1 MRTFKDYLLL
11 FGKGL
16 TMGGADVVPGVSGGT
31 IAFITGIYQELIDSI
46 KSINFN
52 TLKLLFNGEFKVFWK
67 SVNGNFLM
75 VLFSGIAISLK
86 SLASLMTYLMEA
98 YPIQLWSFFLGLILI
113 SSIVVLRQ
121 INKGSFGVVIAG
133 IIGLI
138 VSYFITSLSPAQTS
152 DSYLMIFLS
161 GAIAICAMILPG
173 ISGAFILL
181 ILGKYQLV
189 VGALG
194 NFELDIII
202 VFILGALTGIL
213 SFVRVISW
221 LLHKY
226 HNLAVA
232 LLAGFMLGS
241 VNKIWP
247 WKQVIEYRLNRHG
260 EQVPFIEENILPT
273 QYFDITGNSPLIIEA
288 ILYLAIGFF
297 IVVALEKIALSLK
310 KKS

>member
-16 TMGGADVVPGVSGGT
+16 TMGGADVIPGVSGGT

-46 KSINFN
+46 KAVNINA
-52 TLKLLFNGEFKVFWK
+52 LKVLFKGEFKAFWQMI
-67 SVNGNFLM
+67 NGNFLI

-86 SLASLMTYLMEA
+86 SLASLMTFLIEV

-121 INKGSFGVVIAG
+121 IKQWSLGVIVSG
-133 IIGLI
+133 IIGL
-138 VSYFITSLSPAQTS
+138 VSSYFITSLAPAQTS

-194 NFELDIII
+194 NLELDIII
-202 VFILGALTGIL
+202 VFMGGALIGIL

-226 HNLAVA
+226 HNFAVA
-232 LLAGFMLGS
+232 LLAGFMMGS
-241 VNKIWP
+241 LNKIWP
-247 WKQVIEYRLNRHG
+247 WKNVIEFSLNRHG
-260 EQVPFIEENILPT
+260 EQVPFIEENILPN
-273 QYFDITGNSPLIIEA
+273 QYFEITGNSPLIIEA
-288 ILYLAIGFF
+288 ILYMAIGFF
-297 IVVALEKIALSLK
+297 IVVVLEKIALSLRK
-310 KKS
+310 